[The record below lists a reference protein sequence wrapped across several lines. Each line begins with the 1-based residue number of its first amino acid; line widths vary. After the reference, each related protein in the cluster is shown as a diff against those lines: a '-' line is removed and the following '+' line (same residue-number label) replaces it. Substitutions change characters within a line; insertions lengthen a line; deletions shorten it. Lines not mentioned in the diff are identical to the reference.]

1 MSPYSID
8 LPPYVATV
16 LDRLHARGHSAYV
29 VGGSLRDLM
38 LGGTPHD
45 WDVTT
50 SARPEQTLEAFSDFT
65 TIPTG
70 LQHGTVTVHTHCINV
85 AKYSLMLADKLKIRV
100 RRRELIRGALLHDYF
115 LYDWHDKNHINPFKL
130 HGFFHPGRAL
140 KNAIRDFELTE
151 REQDIIRK
159 HMWPM
164 TIIPPKCR
172 EAWIV
177 TAADKWV
184 SLLETLRIHK

>member
-1 MSPYSID
+1 M
-8 LPPYVATV
+8 
-16 LDRLHARGHSAYV
+16 RGKQAV
-29 VGGSLRDLM
+29 NRQKEIEKQLRRQIREAGEDI
-38 LGGTPHD
+38 
-45 WDVTT
+45 
-50 SARPEQTLEAFSDFT
+50 LESVNFQLT
-65 TIPTG
+65 REHI
-70 LQHGTVTVHTHCINV
+70 QHGTVTVHAHCINV
-85 AKYSLMLADKLKIRV
+85 AKHSLVLADKLKIRV
-100 RRRELIRGALLHDYF
+100 RHRELIRGALLHDYF
-115 LYDWHDKNHINPFKL
+115 LYDWHDKDHINPFKL

-140 KNAIRDFELTE
+140 KNATRDFELTE
-151 REQDIIRK
+151 REKDIIRK

>member
-1 MSPYSID
+1 VSPYSID

-70 LQHGTVTVHTHCINV
+70 LQHGTVTVLIDHIPIEITTYRIDGTYTDARRPDSV
-85 AKYSLMLADKLKIRV
+85 TFTDRLSEDLAR
-100 RRRELIRGALLHDYF
+100 
-115 LYDWHDKNHINPFKL
+115 
-130 HGFFHPGRAL
+130 
-140 KNAIRDFELTE
+140 RDFTVNA
-151 REQDIIRK
+151 
-159 HMWPM
+159 MAYSP
-164 TIIPPKCR
+164 
-172 EAWIV
+172 
-177 TAADKWV
+177 
-184 SLLETLRIHK
+184 

>member
-1 MSPYSID
+1 MREKYALNRQKERVKQLRRQIREAGAD
-8 LPPYVATV
+8 I
-16 LDRLHARGHSAYV
+16 LDSVNFQLTREH
-29 VGGSLRDLM
+29 
-38 LGGTPHD
+38 
-45 WDVTT
+45 
-50 SARPEQTLEAFSDFT
+50 
-65 TIPTG
+65 I
-70 LQHGTVTVHTHCINV
+70 QHGTVTVHAHCINV